1 MQVHK
6 PNALN
11 NNSDTVLC
19 DNSSNFT
26 LSLQGNGPKQHTD
39 LSTERNGM
47 QETPISKRRPK
58 GISTTN
64 TLGLYYLTKG
74 KLVV

>member
-1 MQVHK
+1 MLLTITLILYFVITQVTER
-6 PNALN
+6 NE
-11 NNSDTVLC
+11 
-19 DNSSNFT
+19 
-26 LSLQGNGPKQHTD
+26 LQGNGPKQHTD